1 MRLFV
6 MLIAVVVWFAAPKV
20 EAAGFRFIDIPAD
33 AHGPALTG
41 AVWSPCS
48 EPLQEI
54 RLRQAT
60 IVATRNC
67 PVAGDRLPLIVMS
80 HGSGG
85 WFGAH
90 RDTAAALADAGFV
103 VAAIDHP
110 GDNAA
115 DRSRIDTLS
124 ILSDRPTDIRR
135 LTDFMLDR
143 WPEAAT
149 LDHRRIGFFGFSRG
163 AYTGLAIAGGRL
175 DILGIAPLCSE
186 GFIDGMCAEIDKGH
200 IPARRP
206 AADPRFAAAVLADP
220 EFGRT
225 FTLEGLEDVKIPI
238 QLWAS
243 ERGGDGVLPEDGE
256 AIDENLPAKP
266 EYRVVPKAGH
276 FAFIVPCSAEAAKA
290 LPEVCVDAGDFNRTA
305 FHKEFNAAVVAFFR
319 GHLTEKVVR

>member
-1 MRLFV
+1 MRLSAI
-6 MLIAVVVWFAAPKV
+6 LAIVVVCAVSAKV
-20 EAAGFRFIDIPAD
+20 EAAGLRFIDIPAD
-33 AHGPALTG
+33 ANGPALTG
-41 AVWSPCS
+41 AIWSPCTQ
-48 EPLQEI
+48 PPQDI
-54 RLRQAT
+54 RLRQAM

-67 PVAGDRLPLIVMS
+67 PVAGERLPLIVMS

-135 LTDFMLDR
+135 LTDFMLDV

-163 AYTGLAIAGGRL
+163 AYTGLVIAGGRL

-206 AADPRFAAAVLADP
+206 TADPRFAAAVLADP

-225 FTLEGLEDVKIPI
+225 FTFEGLKDVKVPI

-243 ERGGDGVLPEDGE
+243 ERGGDGVLPEDGD

-266 EYRVVPKAGH
+266 EYRVVPNSGH
-276 FAFIVPCSAEAAKA
+276 FAFIAPCSAEAAKA
-290 LPEVCVDAGDFNRTA
+290 LPDICVDAGDFDRTI

-319 GHLTEKVVR
+319 RHLNEG

>member
-1 MRLFV
+1 MRLSAV
-6 MLIAVVVWFAAPKV
+6 LAVVVACFASAKA
-20 EAAGFRFIDIPAD
+20 EAAGLRFIDIPAD
-33 AHGPALTG
+33 ANGPALTG
-41 AVWSPCS
+41 AGLSPCDQA
-48 EPLQEI
+48 PRQI
-54 RLRQAT
+54 RIRMVTLA
-60 IVATRNC
+60 AARNC

-90 RDTAAALADAGFV
+90 RDTDAALADAGFV
-103 VAAIDHP
+103 VSARAHP

-115 DRSRIDTLS
+115 DPSRIDTLS

-175 DILGIAPLCSE
+175 GIPGIAPLCSE

-225 FTLEGLEDVKIPI
+225 FTLEGLQDVKIPI

-243 ERGGDGVLPEDGE
+243 ERGGDGVLPEDNE
-256 AIDENLPAKP
+256 AIDENLPGKP
-266 EYRVVPKAGH
+266 DQPRVAH
-276 FAFIVPCSAEAAKA
+276 RA
-290 LPEVCVDAGDFNRTA
+290 
-305 FHKEFNAAVVAFFR
+305 
-319 GHLTEKVVR
+319 